1 MSKTLYGGYLI
12 ADDSLREKFSANT
25 DVLAVVGHKEGKGFQ
40 AEFKIR
46 KGVCNIKSSGP
57 ELVVLK

>member
-46 KGVCNIKSSGP
+46 QGVSTIEKISVP
-57 ELVVLK
+57 